1 MKYSWSFS
9 PCHLFTVFGYNT
21 ITWYTRNSCNNF
33 LSSQPVPACYV
44 IKELIHA
51 LAMRIPT
58 QSLESNQEARVARGA
73 AESNSYASLVLSK
86 IPTCIDN
93 LTSARLEWINFFFR
107 MYLYEIMI
115 PKSEITAL
123 VYDKNWRLLGPVY
136 MEVGDPG

>member
-1 MKYSWSFS
+1 
-9 PCHLFTVFGYNT
+9 
-21 ITWYTRNSCNNF
+21 
-33 LSSQPVPACYV
+33 
-44 IKELIHA
+44 
-51 LAMRIPT
+51 MRIPT